1 MYIINM
7 LNVTRRKKSLAENNK
22 TSKYTINQDT
32 GQISERENE
41 RNDFRGV
48 ESEREIL
55 TSVRIEKTHRE
66 KEKQKEFPIDKF
78 AKLLPMP

>member
-1 MYIINM
+1 MSPEEKNH
-7 LNVTRRKKSLAENNK
+7 LLKTKQKK
-22 TSKYTINQDT
+22 SKYTINQDT

-78 AKLLPMP
+78 AKFSPMP